1 MVLAGLV
8 EALSG
13 DAALEVVGQARSLA
27 EAEEVLATTSA
38 DVVVTDLQLED
49 GSGTTLVEV
58 ADRASPGAVVLLIS
72 GFNDRRAVEA
82 ALDSGCAGFVSKGRG
97 VDELIHAITTVAR
110 GAAVFPA
117 RVLAD
122 LMGGDLT
129 KPFLSSAL
137 SDRELEVLTLLAKAR
152 SADQI
157 ADDLGVSLHT
167 VRNHIRAVLTKLEA
181 RSQLEAV
188 VIGVRAGLVVI
199 D

>member
-13 DAALEVVGQARSLA
+13 DSALAVVGSARSLA
-27 EAEEVLATTSA
+27 EAEALLEVTPA

-49 GSGTTLVEV
+49 GAGTALVEI
-58 ADRASPGAVVLLIS
+58 ADRTSPGAVVLLIS

-82 ALDSGCAGFVSKGRG
+82 ALDSGCAGYVSKGRG
-97 VDELIHAITTVAR
+97 VDELIHAIATVAR

-122 LMGGDLT
+122 LIGADAS

-152 SADQI
+152 SADHI
-157 ADDLGVSLHT
+157 AADLGVSLHT